1 MASTSYK
8 SKLEEL
14 CEALKK
20 VKKGITFSMTA
31 GTWKRVVDAGEY
43 IVSLFDM
50 DKSLTQR

>member
-14 CEALKK
+14 REALKR
-20 VKKGITFSMTA
+20 VKEGMKFSMIA
-31 GTWKRVVDAGEY
+31 GTWKRVVDAGEH
-43 IVSLFDM
+43 IELLFDK